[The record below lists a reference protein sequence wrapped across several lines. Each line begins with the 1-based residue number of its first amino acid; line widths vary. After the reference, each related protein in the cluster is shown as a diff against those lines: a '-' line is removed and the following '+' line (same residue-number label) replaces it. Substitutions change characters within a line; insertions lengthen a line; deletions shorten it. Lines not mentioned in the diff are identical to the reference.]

1 MQADLCLNFTGL
13 PVHSFCYMD
22 ISQPIALLLTA
33 AKLRE
38 DVKSNGDIGII

>member
-13 PVHSFCYMD
+13 PVNSFCYMD
-22 ISQPIALLLTA
+22 VSQPIALLLIA

-38 DVKSNGDIGII
+38 DVKSKRDIWII